1 MLDQNNNNCALDL
14 FVKPVGMTDEE
25 WYAIDLSDPL
35 MMVC

>member
-1 MLDQNNNNCALDL
+1 MNADKSIDQFA
-14 FVKPVGMTDEE
+14 KPEHMSDEE